1 MASDLRYD
9 FPVVSDG
16 AIEPPNRG
24 EKRQEAM
31 FQLDKGMKWQKGE
44 RGDKVGTLHLS
55 HPEDD
60 SPKTFDARF
69 EFDDGDSVEY
79 EGRIPGN
86 GTWKGKERVR
96 FRKGRGEGK
105 FKDRDDEI
113 EVDSVNPK
121 RWG

>member
-1 MASDLRYD
+1 MAQGPRYD

-16 AIEPPNRG
+16 KIEPPKRG
-24 EKRQEAM
+24 EKSQEPM
-31 FQLDKGMKWQKGE
+31 FELDEGMDWKKGD
-44 RGDKVGTLHLS
+44 RGDKVGTIHLS

-60 SPKTFDARF
+60 SPKTFIARF
-69 EFDDGDSVEY
+69 EFEDSDSVEY
-79 EGRIPGN
+79 EGRIPGK
-86 GTWKGKERVR
+86 GKWKGKERVR
-96 FRKGRGEGK
+96 FIQGRGKGK